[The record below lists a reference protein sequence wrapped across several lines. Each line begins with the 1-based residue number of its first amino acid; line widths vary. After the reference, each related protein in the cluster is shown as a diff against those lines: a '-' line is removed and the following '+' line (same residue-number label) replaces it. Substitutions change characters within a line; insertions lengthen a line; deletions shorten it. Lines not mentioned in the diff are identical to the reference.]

1 MYIFEVSQIIC
12 ELLGIKS
19 THMKILSEI
28 LDHKIVAILRGMP
41 PKDVM
46 RIAGALYDGGIRI
59 LEITLNS
66 EAALSLIE
74 QLSHT
79 FKDKLLIGAGTVL
92 NLTDAANAIDAGAV
106 FLISPSLDTAVIK
119 ATKDAGLV
127 SIPGAYTATEILTA
141 HNNGADIVKVFPA
154 PDAAYIKNILAPLSH
169 IPVMPTGGVD
179 AGNIKA
185 FAAAGAVAFGIGS
198 ALVNSKA
205 IVDDKYLAALSDKAR
220 KLIMAL
226 NG

>member
-1 MYIFEVSQIIC
+1 
-12 ELLGIKS
+12 
-19 THMKILSEI
+19 MKILSQI
-28 LDHKIVAILRGMP
+28 LDHKIVAILRGMA
-41 PKDVM
+41 PKEIM
-46 RIAGALYDGGIRI
+46 GIAGALYDGGIRI

-79 FKDKLLIGAGTVL
+79 FKDRLLIGAGTVL
-92 NLTDAANAIDAGAV
+92 NTTDATNAIDAGAA

-141 HNNGADIVKVFPA
+141 HNHGADIVKVFPA
-154 PDAAYIKNILAPLSH
+154 RDAAYIKNILAPLNH
-169 IPVMPTGGVD
+169 IRLMPTGGVD
-179 AGNIKA
+179 VGNINA
-185 FAAAGAVAFGIGS
+185 FAAAGGVAFGIGS

-205 IVDDKYLAALSDKAR
+205 IVDENYLAALSDKAK
-220 KLIMAL
+220 KLITAL

>member
-1 MYIFEVSQIIC
+1 
-12 ELLGIKS
+12 
-19 THMKILSEI
+19 MKILSQI
-28 LDHKIVAILRGMP
+28 LDHKIVAIVRGMP
-41 PKDVM
+41 PKEIM
-46 RIAGALYDGGIRI
+46 SIASALYDGGIRI

-79 FKDKLLIGAGTVL
+79 FKDRLLIGAGTVL
-92 NLTDAANAIDAGAV
+92 NTTDATNAIDAGAA
-106 FLISPSLDTAVIK
+106 FLISPSLDIGVIK
-119 ATKDAGLV
+119 ITKDAGLV

-141 HNNGADIVKVFPA
+141 HNNGADIVKVFPV

-169 IPVMPTGGVD
+169 IRLMPTGGVD

-185 FAAAGAVAFGIGS
+185 FATAGALAFGIGS

-205 IVDDKYLAALSDKAR
+205 VVDENYLLTLKDRAK
-220 KLIMAL
+220 KLITAL

>member
-1 MYIFEVSQIIC
+1 
-12 ELLGIKS
+12 
-19 THMKILSEI
+19 MKILSQI

-41 PKDVM
+41 PKEIIN
-46 RIAGALYDGGIRI
+46 IAGALYDGGIRI

-79 FKDKLLIGAGTVL
+79 FKDRLLIGAGTVL
-92 NLTDAANAIDAGAV
+92 NTTDATNAIDAGAA

-141 HNNGADIVKVFPA
+141 HNNGADIVKIFPA
-154 PDAAYIKNILAPLSH
+154 PDAAYIKNIMAPLNH
-169 IPVMPTGGVD
+169 IRLMPTGGVD
-179 AGNIKA
+179 AGNINA
-185 FAAAGAVAFGIGS
+185 FAAAGGVAFGIGS

-205 IVDDKYLAALSDKAR
+205 IVDENYLAALSDKAK
-220 KLIMAL
+220 KLITAL

>member
-1 MYIFEVSQIIC
+1 
-12 ELLGIKS
+12 
-19 THMKILSEI
+19 MKILSQI

-41 PKDVM
+41 PKEIIN
-46 RIAGALYDGGIRI
+46 IAGALYDGGIRI

-79 FKDKLLIGAGTVL
+79 FKDRLLIGAGTVL
-92 NLTDAANAIDAGAV
+92 NTTDAANAIDAGAA

-141 HNNGADIVKVFPA
+141 FNNGADIVKVFPA
-154 PDAAYIKNILAPLSH
+154 PDAAYIKNIMAPLNH
-169 IPVMPTGGVD
+169 IRLMPTGGVD

-185 FAAAGAVAFGIGS
+185 FAAAGGVAFGIGS

-205 IVDDKYLAALSDKAR
+205 IVDENYLASLSDKAK
-220 KLIMAL
+220 KLITAL

>member
-1 MYIFEVSQIIC
+1 
-12 ELLGIKS
+12 
-19 THMKILSEI
+19 MKILSQI

-41 PKDVM
+41 PKEIM
-46 RIAGALYDGGIRI
+46 RIASALYDGGIRI
-59 LEITLNS
+59 VEITLNS
-66 EAALSLIE
+66 EAALSSIE

-79 FKDKLLIGAGTVL
+79 FKDRLLIGAGTVL
-92 NLTDAANAIDAGAV
+92 NTSDAANAIDAGAA
-106 FLISPSLDTAVIK
+106 FLISPSLDIDVIK
-119 ATKDAGLV
+119 ITKDAGLV

-169 IPVMPTGGVD
+169 IRVMPTGGVD

-185 FAAAGAVAFGIGS
+185 FAVAGAVAFGIGG
-198 ALVNSKA
+198 ALVNSKT
-205 IVDDKYLAALSDKAR
+205 IVDENYLAALKDRAE
-220 KLIMAL
+220 KLITAL